1 MDQVQVLADQIENL
15 SLQLRDA
22 VKCLKT
28 LLEFKPDSWQGYSS
42 VPLYK
47 EQPSMQEIY
56 ERRQAALE
64 RYRQQYAMEHSD
76 DDDDDDV
83 VFRPAAGEDV
93 VDAKQPIESYSK
105 THKRRYKYELASGI
119 IKETDDFMAE
129 DEIDQ
134 QQQQQ
139 QLQQQ
144 SVTRNDGLH

>member
-1 MDQVQVLADQIENL
+1 MDEVQVLADQIENL

-22 VKCLKT
+22 VKSLKT
-28 LLEFKPDSWQGYSS
+28 LLEFKPDSWQGYTS

-64 RYRQQYAMEHSD
+64 RYRQQYAIEHSD
-76 DDDDDDV
+76 DDDDDDIEI

-105 THKRRYKYELASGI
+105 THKRRYEYELASGI

-139 QLQQQ
+139 QQQP
-144 SVTRNDGLH
+144 VTRNDGLH